1 MRFLLRVCEV
11 LNDMCLCMCLGPK
24 GHPCQ
29 PGDKAEGES
38 YISSSSFETWSSTG
52 TFSAALSQFLI
63 AVAQQPLHL

>member
-1 MRFLLRVCEV
+1 MICVCACAWVLKGTRVSLWTRLRV
-11 LNDMCLCMCLGPK
+11 K
-24 GHPCQ
+24 
-29 PGDKAEGES
+29 S